1 MISKKWKMMH
11 DLSGAGVSPSNFCFM
26 GLVFMGLVLAD
37 QSPLSRTNFPLPS
50 RPGSALRH

>member
-11 DLSGAGVSPSNFCFM
+11 DLSGAGVSPSNFCFV